1 MSMSPHYGESL
12 KKLIDTVV
20 VPFYA
25 DLKKPE
31 NKETA
36 YKLTIVTRGGKVTG
50 IQRGMDDNYK
60 E

>member
-20 VPFYA
+20 VPFYN
-25 DLKKPE
+25 DLKDD
-31 NKETA
+31 KESAHT
-36 YKLTIVTRGGKVTG
+36 LTLMARHGKITG
-50 IQRGMDDNYK
+50 IRRQRDDSYK